1 MKRVRDMLRVV
12 LVDDSIQ
19 YGIQYNIRYGIRYD
33 PPELYGP
40 QLIEVKEKVALLKML
55 DDHGKIKGVGIRH
68 NENVFY
74 IDLGEVDN
82 VS

>member
-1 MKRVRDMLRVV
+1 MKMVKVRDMLRVV
-12 LVDDSIQ
+12 SVGDFMQ
-19 YGIQYNIRYGIRYD
+19 YS

-40 QLIEVKEKVALLKML
+40 QLIEVKEKIAMLRML

-74 IDLGEVDN
+74 IDLGEIND

>member
-12 LVDDSIQ
+12 VHEHRDIM
-19 YGIQYNIRYGIRYD
+19 YD
-33 PPELYGP
+33 PPKLYAG
-40 QLIEVKEKVALLKML
+40 QLVEVKEKIALLKML